1 MGHAELLFKHSQI
14 ECQRL
19 NHQHTARTV
28 LGLVHQSDWSPTLW
42 GTNARTSS
50 RSLMQLA
57 KSYPNKYTR
66 TYDSHLGTFQN
77 LHLKGSWISDANRT
91 LVFFLLTFRLTVILK
106 TKSQNPFGSPSLEA
120 RSLILGWP
128 FTPVQICFPQSCYVV
143 EKWLL
148 HELLP
153 IIWPWAQ
160 TYIVI
165 FQLDIRMVAPIPQ
178 TKYVQSQTD
187 LLPSQSLFFHLTPQ
201 LLWMVPPLDQKPQ
214 LSLAPSS
221 AECVFC
227 SHPFLHSITKVSK
240 PHFPYIIPV

>member
-14 ECQRL
+14 ECQSL

-28 LGLVHQSDWSPTLW
+28 LGLVHQSDWRPTLW

-57 KSYPNKYTR
+57 KSYPNKHTR

-106 TKSQNPFGSPSLEA
+106 TKNQNPFGSPSSEA

-165 FQLDIRMVAPIPQ
+165 FQLDIRMVTPIPQ
-178 TKYVQSQTD
+178 TKYVQSQT
-187 LLPSQSLFFHLTPQ
+187 
-201 LLWMVPPLDQKPQ
+201 
-214 LSLAPSS
+214 PSS
-221 AECVFC
+221 FPKPVLPLNSPASMNGATIGSETSTV
-227 SHPFLHSITKVSK
+227 SRPFLCWMRLLLSSVLTLHYKGL
-240 PHFPYIIPV
+240 